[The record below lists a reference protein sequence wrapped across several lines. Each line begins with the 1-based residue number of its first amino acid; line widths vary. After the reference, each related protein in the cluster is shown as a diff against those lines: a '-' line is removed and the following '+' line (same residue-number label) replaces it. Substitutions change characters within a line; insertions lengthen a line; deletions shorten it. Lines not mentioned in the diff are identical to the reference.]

1 VAAGVQEFAEARRG
15 FRDCIRRS
23 DADDV
28 EAFAFAVGDEIR
40 LRLGDVRDQKSRS
53 A

>member
-1 VAAGVQEFAEARRG
+1 VAAVVQEFAEARCSFG
-15 FRDCIRRS
+15 NCIRGR

-28 EAFAFAVGDEIR
+28 ETFAFAIGYEIR
-40 LRLGDVRDQKSRS
+40 FRLSRIGDQKSRS